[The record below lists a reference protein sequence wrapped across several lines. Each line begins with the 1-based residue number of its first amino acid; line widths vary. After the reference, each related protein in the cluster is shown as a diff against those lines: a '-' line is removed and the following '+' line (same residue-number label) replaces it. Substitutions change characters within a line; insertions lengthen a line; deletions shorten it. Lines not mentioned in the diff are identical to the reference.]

1 MLDKQLAAKLSPLT
15 SNKEL
20 WEALKEHL
28 NNLKTLEL
36 QGLVVATSELEMFRK
51 QGKVSSLVN
60 LMQLKEQVSEAK
72 QRTEGS

>member
-20 WEALKEHL
+20 WQALLEHL

-36 QGLVVATSELEMFRK
+36 QALVAATSEQEMYRR
-51 QGKVSSLVN
+51 QGRVNSLVN
-60 LMQLKEQVSEAK
+60 LETLKDQVSEAK
-72 QRTEGS
+72 NRTQ